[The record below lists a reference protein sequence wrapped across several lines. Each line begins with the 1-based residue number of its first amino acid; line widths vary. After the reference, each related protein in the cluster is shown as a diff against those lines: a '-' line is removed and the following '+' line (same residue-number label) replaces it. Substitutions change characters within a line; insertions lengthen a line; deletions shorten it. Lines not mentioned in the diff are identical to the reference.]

1 MKDDG
6 AGKMS
11 KGKAKHLVVIS
22 YDAFSEDNWEKASR
36 LPNLSRLIK
45 NGAFSTKLKSVYPT
59 LTYVV
64 HTTMMTIIIPL
75 SSLSLMKM
83 NRRGSGLKKIS
94 RHLLCMML

>member
-1 MKDDG
+1 
-6 AGKMS
+6 MS

-45 NGAFSTKLKSVYPT
+45 SGAFSTKLKSVYPT

-64 HTTMMTIIIPL
+64 HTSP
-75 SSLSLMKM
+75 
-83 NRRGSGLKKIS
+83 
-94 RHLLCMML
+94 